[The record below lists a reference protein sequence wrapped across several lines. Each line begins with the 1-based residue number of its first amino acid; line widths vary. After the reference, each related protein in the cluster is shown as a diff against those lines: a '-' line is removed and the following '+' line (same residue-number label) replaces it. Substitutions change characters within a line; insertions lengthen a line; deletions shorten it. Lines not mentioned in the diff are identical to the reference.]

1 MTTLDRLI
9 LLVVAIVLLVISAF
23 VAMTLFGSSALI
35 DWLLIVQSGKFDGI
49 LLIVILLLLV
59 GYLALMLV
67 NERKADERAVV
78 QQTPLGDVRITVPT
92 ISELVNKAVQGIEG
106 IKELSITVTEIEP
119 LSLRLEL
126 QLLPDR
132 PIPQLTEMVQASVSD
147 YLQQTIGVGASVIN
161 VVVKGVAS
169 QQQIRM

>member
-59 GYLALMLV
+59 GYLALMLA

-78 QQTPLGDVRITVPT
+78 QQTLGRTDHCST
-92 ISELVNKAVQGIEG
+92 ISGWLIKLWGIEG
-106 IKELSITVTEIEP
+106 IKELSITVT
-119 LSLRLEL
+119 
-126 QLLPDR
+126 
-132 PIPQLTEMVQASVSD
+132 
-147 YLQQTIGVGASVIN
+147 G
-161 VVVKGVAS
+161 
-169 QQQIRM
+169 

>member
-59 GYLALMLV
+59 GYLALMLA
-67 NERKADERAVV
+67 NERKVDERAVV

-126 QLLPDR
+126 QLLPD
-132 PIPQLTEMVQASVSD
+132 
-147 YLQQTIGVGASVIN
+147 
-161 VVVKGVAS
+161 
-169 QQQIRM
+169 